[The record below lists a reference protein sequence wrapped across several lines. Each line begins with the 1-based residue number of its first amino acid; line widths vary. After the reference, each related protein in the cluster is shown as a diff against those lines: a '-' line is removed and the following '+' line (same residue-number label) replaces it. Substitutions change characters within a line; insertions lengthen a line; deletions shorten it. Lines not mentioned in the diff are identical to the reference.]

1 MNTAQQCEHKS
12 LPANC
17 SSRFERNRHRALELF
32 AHKGFGQVSMREL
45 ARHLD
50 LTPGSIYSHCSG
62 KEELLMEF
70 IEEHYLAMLA
80 LFSRRHLRGCP
91 MEALRRIINGLE
103 AYHAKHPLHFQLAI
117 RDSRSLHTE
126 QRQYI
131 EQLREQL
138 RQQLESRLRAAG
150 FNDSSQAG
158 TPTLE
163 LFEHLPLWL
172 ANYPLNEQQRSA
184 ALVNVLTAA
193 LIPNPENRV

>member
-1 MNTAQQCEHKS
+1 
-12 LPANC
+12 
-17 SSRFERNRHRALELF
+17 
-32 AHKGFGQVSMREL
+32 
-45 ARHLD
+45 
-50 LTPGSIYSHCSG
+50 
-62 KEELLMEF
+62 MEF
-70 IEEHYLAMLA
+70 IEEHYLAMLS

-91 MEALRRIINGLE
+91 TEALRRIIHGL
-103 AYHAKHPLHFQLAI
+103 ATYHAKHPLHFQLAI
-117 RDSRSLHTE
+117 RDTRSLRNE

-150 FNDSSQAG
+150 FNDSSQTG
-158 TPTLE
+158 IPTLE

-193 LIPNPENRV
+193 LIHTQEFRA